1 MKAIKLFI
9 YLTLFISISSCNKEE
24 IADGTPACIEQLIK
38 EFNSE
43 TDCIVAVDVRKYE
56 FQEEN
61 VYLFKP
67 GDCGGDMGSEIYDS
81 ECNSIGF
88 LGGADENQ
96 IINGEDFSNAVL
108 ISVIWSKQP

>member
-1 MKAIKLFI
+1 MKAIKLII
-9 YLTLFISISSCNKEE
+9 YLTLFISVSSCDKYD

-56 FQEEN
+56 FQGGN

-67 GDCGGDMGSEIYDS
+67 GDCGADMGSEIYDS
-81 ECNSIGF
+81 DCNSLGFIG
-88 LGGADENQ
+88 GIDGNQ
-96 IINGEDFSNAVL
+96 TINGEDFSNAVL
-108 ISVIWSKQP
+108 ISVIWTKQP

>member
-1 MKAIKLFI
+1 MA
-9 YLTLFISISSCNKEE
+9 CNKFD

-38 EFNSE
+38 DFNSE

-56 FQEEN
+56 FQGDE
-61 VYLFKP
+61 VYLFNP
-67 GDCGGDMGSEIYDS
+67 GDCETDEGSEIYDS

-88 LGGADENQ
+88 LGGINDNQ

-108 ISVIWSKQP
+108 ISVIWTKQP